1 VAVSGPVERRLLRQL
16 PVVRWT
22 LVASVAV
29 GLVSTVAVVVQAL
42 ALASLLTG
50 AMTGARPGDRIPAL
64 AWLAASA
71 AVRGLG
77 ALAGDL
83 LARTGSVRA
92 KAALRRRLLAAV
104 LHRTPG
110 ISGGE
115 AGDVATMAGRGLDAL
130 DVYVGRCLPDLVL
143 AATAPLVLVIAVG
156 AVDWLSA
163 VILAVA
169 LALFP
174 IFGSLV
180 GRASTALA
188 TQRWRQ
194 VEGFGR
200 QILDVFEGMAVL
212 KAFGRSRQQRARI
225 EQAGEVLRRASLS
238 TLRVA
243 FLSAFVLDEL
253 ASVSVALVAVP
264 LGLRLLGGGVSLASA
279 LAVLIVAPEVF
290 LPLRRASAEF
300 HESTEG
306 LAAVRSVLDLVCA
319 EGGGEGAAGG
329 GPRHRPP
336 DPEVAAVALRDVR
349 VAVPGRTEPI
359 LDGAELLI
367 RPGETVV
374 LVGPNGAGKSTIL
387 SLLLGFS
394 TPSSGAVTVGGRD
407 LRHLDLD
414 AWRRRIAYLPEHPTL
429 LAGTLA
435 ENLRLA
441 NASASVEQLA
451 TAMAEAGASE
461 LLDALPDGL
470 DTRLGETGRPISA
483 GERQRIALAR
493 VLLRPASLYLLDEPT
508 VHLDADTEAVV
519 VARLRPIL
527 SGWSALVVTHRRAVL
542 ALADR
547 VLTVADGRVE
557 PLRAPLRHQP
567 DGALIGPVFGRD
579 AVPAQEIVEVPA

>member
-1 VAVSGPVERRLLRQL
+1 VVSGPVERRLLRQL

-22 LVASVAV
+22 LAASVAV

-42 ALASLLTG
+42 ALASLLNG
-50 AMTGARPGDRIPAL
+50 AMTGTRPGDRIPAL
-64 AWLAASA
+64 AWLAGSA

-77 ALAGDL
+77 ALAGEL
-83 LARTGSVRA
+83 LARTGSART
-92 KAALRRRLLAAV
+92 KAVLRRRLLAAV
-104 LHRTPG
+104 LRLTPG
-110 ISGGE
+110 SSVG
-115 AGDVATMAGRGLDAL
+115 AADVATMAGRGLDAL

-143 AATAPLVLVIAVG
+143 AVTAPLVLLIAVGAMDWVSAVVIAVG
-156 AVDWLSA
+156 
-163 VILAVA
+163 

-174 IFGSLV
+174 VFAALV

-188 TQRWRQ
+188 TERWRQ

-225 EQAGEVLRRASLS
+225 EQAGEALRRTSLS

-264 LGLRLLGGGVSLASA
+264 LGLRLLGGTVSLASA

-306 LAAVRSVLDLVCA
+306 LAAVASAMDLI
-319 EGGGEGAAGG
+319 GEAGDEEAAGVG
-329 GPRHRPP
+329 AVQHRSP
-336 DPEVAAVALRDVR
+336 DPKRVPVALHGVR
-349 VAVPGRTEPI
+349 VGVPGRAPLI
-359 LDGAELLI
+359 LNGAELLI
-367 RPGETVV
+367 HPGETVV
-374 LVGPNGAGKSTIL
+374 LVGPNGTGKSTIL

-394 TPSSGAVTVGGRD
+394 APSSGAVTVGGRD

-441 NASASVEQLA
+441 NRAASDEQLVA
-451 TAMAEAGASE
+451 AMTAAGASG

-470 DTRLGETGRPISA
+470 DTWLGETGRHISA

-493 VLLRPASLYLLDEPT
+493 VLLRSASLYLLDEPT
-508 VHLDADTEAVV
+508 VHLDRDTEAAVV
-519 VARLRPIL
+519 GQLRRTL
-527 SGWSALVVTHRRAVL
+527 SGRSALIVTHRPAVVDL
-542 ALADR
+542 ANR
-547 VLTVADGRVE
+547 VVTVADGRVE
-557 PLRAPLRHQP
+557 AVSALARHLSADAGGAPGV
-567 DGALIGPVFGRD
+567 GAGTVPV
-579 AVPAQEIVEVPA
+579 PEVLEVSA